1 MIARGPIPE
10 NIEAYL
16 DAVTP
21 AEPEPVRR
29 LREET
34 SRLPAAGMQIGADQA
49 AFMTL
54 MAKLTGARRAI
65 EIGTFTGMSAIAVAQ
80 ALPVDGELICCD
92 VNEEWTAIARRY
104 WAELGLTDR
113 IALRL
118 APADLTLDALIDN
131 GDGGSFDL
139 AFIDADKTGYD
150 SYYEKCLALVKPG
163 GLILLDNMLWHGRVA
178 DPSDNSA
185 DTVAIRTLNE
195 KIRNDARVE
204 SCLVSIGDGV
214 MMARKREA

>member
-1 MIARGPIPE
+1 MTVRGFFPDDLGTFIGS
-10 NIEAYL
+10 
-16 DAVTP
+16 VTT
-21 AEPEPVRR
+21 AEPKAVIR

-34 SRLPAAGMQIGADQA
+34 SKLPAAGMQIGEDQT

-54 MAKLTGARRAI
+54 MAKLIGAKRAI

-80 ALPVDGELICCD
+80 ALPQDGELICCD
-92 VNEEWTAIARRY
+92 VNEEWTAIAKRY
-104 WAELGLTDR
+104 WAELGLADR

-118 APADLTLDALIDN
+118 APAELTLDALIDN

-150 SYYEKCLALVKPG
+150 TYYEKCLALMRPG
-163 GLILLDNMLWHGRVA
+163 GLILLDNMLWHGAVA
-178 DPSDNSA
+178 DPTNDSD
-185 DTVAIRTLNE
+185 DTLAIRALNE
-195 KIRNDARVE
+195 KISKDSRVE

-214 MMARKREA
+214 MMARKREV

>member
-104 WAELGLTDR
+104 WAELSLTDR
-113 IALRL
+113 ITLRL
-118 APADLTLDALIDN
+118 APAEMTLDALIDN

-185 DTVAIRTLNE
+185 DTKAIRTLNE
-195 KIRNDARVE
+195 KIRHDARVE

>member
-1 MIARGPIPE
+1 MTARGPIPE
-10 NIEAYL
+10 NITAYL

-21 AEPEPVRR
+21 AETGPVRR

-34 SRLPAAGMQIGADQA
+34 AKLPAAGMQIGADQT

-54 MAKLTGARRAI
+54 MTKLIGARRAI

-80 ALPVDGELICCD
+80 ALPQDGELICCD
-92 VNEEWTAIARRY
+92 VSEEWTSIAKRY

-118 APADLTLDALIDN
+118 APAGLTLDALIDN

-150 SYYEKCLALVKPG
+150 TYYEKCLILMRPG

-178 DPSDNSA
+178 DPSDDSD
-185 DTVAIRTLNE
+185 DTQAIRTLNE
-195 KIRNDARVE
+195 KIGKDDRVE

-214 MMARKREA
+214 MMVRKRKD